1 MPLIKR
7 DFIESLSDKVDII
20 STIGKRITLT
30 KKGKDY
36 KACCP
41 FHEEKTPS
49 FSVSVDKGAYHCF
62 GCGEGGYALSFVQKF
77 DNLDFVDAVERLAD
91 ENNIEV
97 EYEEKS
103 SPVDKTIPKL
113 KELNQKVC
121 DFFKQSLRTNPAK
134 QKAVDYAKSRG
145 ITGEIAKVFDI
156 GFAPPGNNNLYN
168 HFKKNDDDIKNLEK
182 LGLIIKNDNGTYY
195 ERFSDRLIFPILN
208 PRNQVVGFGG
218 RALKSSDKA
227 KYLNSSQSPIFDKS
241 SELYGLTYARKF
253 TKKIEY
259 LLVVEGYMD
268 VVGLHSSGITSCV
281 ATLGTATT
289 ESHIKTLSRNSHLI
303 IFCFD
308 GDKAGFNAAI
318 KALNT
323 TLPLI
328 TADMTIKFLFLPDGE
343 DPDSLVK
350 KEGKLK
356 FEERIKNATN
366 LSEFLFSHL
375 KGDDFKSVEGKTKFI
390 KEAGE
395 LISMVGYTVYKSQLI
410 QGLADEVGQ
419 SVEVV
424 NKNINPIIQSSQKY
438 PEFVLKTISP
448 EIDPSNNLKKSV
460 DIILYLII
468 SHPILASDKN
478 LNISNFDTT
487 KVIQRVVNAIINGKI
502 KNKKSIIESFKGQSE
517 IYLYLKYLSKWYI
530 FPKFTEHDSKKEI
543 IQAVKNAN
551 EILRKQKIIKKI
563 ESSTST
569 ESQKEIQKDIK
580 SRKIKLHK

>member
-156 GFAPPGNNNLYN
+156 GFAPPGNNLYN

-318 KALNT
+318 KALNI

-328 TADMTIKFLFLPDGE
+328 TADMAIKFLFLPDGE

-375 KGDDFKSVEGKTKFI
+375 KGDDFKSVEGKTKFMQKAAKLI
-390 KEAGE
+390 E
-395 LISMVGYTVYKSQLI
+395 LVGYSVYKEQLI
-410 QGLADEVGQ
+410 QGL
-419 SVEVV
+419 SVEVNQNIESV
-424 NKNINPIIQSSQKY
+424 KKHIQPTKYREIVEPKKTAVIPKINAKDNFKNQLGKIITM
-438 PEFVLKTISP
+438 VLKH
-448 EIDPSNNLKKSV
+448 PSLGTDALMTEMKK
-460 DIILYLII
+460 
-468 SHPILASDKN
+468 
-478 LNISNFDTT
+478 ISNTEVLQKIIDLTSFDE
-487 KVIQRVVNAIINGKI
+487 GK
-502 KNKKSIIESFKGQSE
+502 KTHAIIESFKNNTKVYNRLWFLVKNSPKLTELEAEKELETALKAIKTLDKKIKNQQE
-517 IYLYLKYLSKWYI
+517 IANANDFS
-530 FPKFTEHDSKKEI
+530 SARQQEI
-543 IQAVKNAN
+543 IDN
-551 EILRKQKIIKKI
+551 
-563 ESSTST
+563 
-569 ESQKEIQKDIK
+569 IK
-580 SRKIKLHK
+580 SSKTNFKK

>member
-145 ITGEIAKVFDI
+145 ITGEIAKIFDI

-289 ESHIKTLSRNSHLI
+289 EIHIKTLSRNSHLI

-375 KGDDFKSVEGKTKFI
+375 KGDDFKSVEGKTKFMQ
-390 KEAGE
+390 KAGKLIE
-395 LISMVGYTVYKSQLI
+395 LVGYSVYKEQLI
-410 QGLADEVGQ
+410 QGL
-419 SVEVV
+419 SVEVNQNIESV
-424 NKNINPIIQSSQKY
+424 KKHIQPTKYREIVEPKKTAVIPKINAKDNFKNQLGKIITM
-438 PEFVLKTISP
+438 VLKH
-448 EIDPSNNLKKSV
+448 PSLGTDALMTEMKK
-460 DIILYLII
+460 
-468 SHPILASDKN
+468 
-478 LNISNFDTT
+478 ISNTEVLQKIIDLTSFDE
-487 KVIQRVVNAIINGKI
+487 GK
-502 KNKKSIIESFKGQSE
+502 KTHAIIESFKNN
-517 IYLYLKYLSKWYI
+517 IKVYNRLWFL
-530 FPKFTEHDSKKEI
+530 
-543 IQAVKNAN
+543 VKNSPKLTELEA
-551 EILRKQKIIKKI
+551 EKELETALKAIKAL
-563 ESSTST
+563 
-569 ESQKEIQKDIK
+569 D
-580 SRKIKLHK
+580 RKIKNQQEIANANDFSSARQQEIIDNIKSSKTNFKK

>member
-156 GFAPPGNNNLYN
+156 GFAPPGNNLYN

-318 KALNT
+318 KALNI

-375 KGDDFKSVEGKTKFI
+375 KGDDFKSVEGKTKFMQ
-390 KEAGE
+390 KAGKLIE
-395 LISMVGYTVYKSQLI
+395 LVGYSVYKEQLI
-410 QGLADEVGQ
+410 QGLATEVGQ
-419 SVEVV
+419 NIESVKKHIQPTKYREIVEPKKTAV
-424 NKNINPIIQSSQKY
+424 IPKINAKDNFKNQLGKIITM
-438 PEFVLKTISP
+438 VLKH
-448 EIDPSNNLKKSV
+448 PSLGTDALMTEMKK
-460 DIILYLII
+460 
-468 SHPILASDKN
+468 
-478 LNISNFDTT
+478 ISNTEVLQKIIDLTSFDE
-487 KVIQRVVNAIINGKI
+487 GK
-502 KNKKSIIESFKGQSE
+502 KTHAIIESFKNN
-517 IYLYLKYLSKWYI
+517 IKVYNRLWFL
-530 FPKFTEHDSKKEI
+530 
-543 IQAVKNAN
+543 VKNSPKLTELEA
-551 EILRKQKIIKKI
+551 EKELETALKAIKAL
-563 ESSTST
+563 
-569 ESQKEIQKDIK
+569 D
-580 SRKIKLHK
+580 RKIKNQQEIANANDFSSARQQEIIDNIKSSKTNFKK

>member
-318 KALNT
+318 KALNI

-375 KGDDFKSVEGKTKFI
+375 KGDDFKSVEGKTKFMQ
-390 KEAGE
+390 KAGKLIE
-395 LISMVGYTVYKSQLI
+395 LVGYSVYKEQLI
-410 QGLADEVGQ
+410 QGL
-419 SVEVV
+419 SVEVNQNIESV
-424 NKNINPIIQSSQKY
+424 KKHIQPTKYREIVEPKKTAVIPKINAKDNFKNQLGKIITM
-438 PEFVLKTISP
+438 VLKH
-448 EIDPSNNLKKSV
+448 PSLGTDSLMTEMKK
-460 DIILYLII
+460 
-468 SHPILASDKN
+468 
-478 LNISNFDTT
+478 ISNTEVLQKIIDLTSFDE
-487 KVIQRVVNAIINGKI
+487 GK
-502 KNKKSIIESFKGQSE
+502 KTHAIIESFKNNTKVYNRLWFLVKNSPKLTELEAEKELETALKAIKALDKKIKNQQE
-517 IYLYLKYLSKWYI
+517 IANANDFSSAKQQ
-530 FPKFTEHDSKKEI
+530 EI
-543 IQAVKNAN
+543 IDN
-551 EILRKQKIIKKI
+551 
-563 ESSTST
+563 
-569 ESQKEIQKDIK
+569 IK
-580 SRKIKLHK
+580 SSKTKFKK

>member
-156 GFAPPGNNNLYN
+156 GFAPPGNNLYN

-303 IFCFD
+303 IFCF
-308 GDKAGFNAAI
+308 
-318 KALNT
+318 
-323 TLPLI
+323 
-328 TADMTIKFLFLPDGE
+328 
-343 DPDSLVK
+343 
-350 KEGKLK
+350 
-356 FEERIKNATN
+356 
-366 LSEFLFSHL
+366 
-375 KGDDFKSVEGKTKFI
+375 
-390 KEAGE
+390 
-395 LISMVGYTVYKSQLI
+395 
-410 QGLADEVGQ
+410 
-419 SVEVV
+419 
-424 NKNINPIIQSSQKY
+424 
-438 PEFVLKTISP
+438 
-448 EIDPSNNLKKSV
+448 
-460 DIILYLII
+460 
-468 SHPILASDKN
+468 
-478 LNISNFDTT
+478 
-487 KVIQRVVNAIINGKI
+487 
-502 KNKKSIIESFKGQSE
+502 
-517 IYLYLKYLSKWYI
+517 
-530 FPKFTEHDSKKEI
+530 
-543 IQAVKNAN
+543 
-551 EILRKQKIIKKI
+551 
-563 ESSTST
+563 
-569 ESQKEIQKDIK
+569 
-580 SRKIKLHK
+580 